1 VKGTLTLE
9 DTLTFGRH
17 KGKTVQQVII
27 DDAGWLCWLRSE
39 EAKTGRNQFDSDTN
53 ELLDKVIQ
61 EVKDLHRKFGST
73 IGKWKE
79 LGDSP
84 RVRIEFP
91 DTVAPPPVE
100 TAVQYDEGW
109 GAW

>member
-1 VKGTLTLE
+1 MRSTLTLE

-17 KGKTVQQVII
+17 KGKTVQQVLV

-39 EAKTGRNQFDSDTN
+39 EAKAGRNQFDPNTN
-53 ELLDKVIQ
+53 ELLDQVIR

-79 LGDSP
+79 VSDTP
-84 RVRIEFP
+84 RVHIEFP
-91 DTVAPPPVE
+91 TTAVPPVD
-100 TAVQYDEGW
+100 TAVHYEEGW